1 MLPYMLRRRPLFPL
15 LSYFLTLPQGPPH
28 TFTPLTRLNDGKG
41 AEVSLGDGRG
51 RPRFD
56 SLTLS
61 SNQKTVFVLPLLG
74 SFQQVHVY
82 R

>member
-1 MLPYMLRRRPLFPL
+1 M
-15 LSYFLTLPQGPPH
+15 
-28 TFTPLTRLNDGKG
+28 
-41 AEVSLGDGRG
+41 GDGRG

-74 SFQQVHVY
+74 
-82 R
+82 